1 MSAIVGDDCAVQM
14 TADDFLAAL
23 AIEVPETQQV
33 VKDHLKDN
41 GQLLLHLLT
50 ADLRRSAIDA
60 FASGHPEVLGRL
72 LALIDRA
79 LRDGVDDV
87 NNAMAVS
94 FVEDTGWWDPA
105 MQPFIEAWHLGLQA
119 EVDRQRNW
127 RPS

>member
-1 MSAIVGDDCAVQM
+1 M

-41 GQLLLHLLT
+41 GPLLLHLLT
-50 ADLRRSAIDA
+50 ADLRRFAIDA
-60 FASGHPEVLGRL
+60 FASGHRDVLGRL

-87 NNAMAVS
+87 NNAVAVS

-105 MQPFIEAWHLGLQA
+105 MRPFIEAWPPRA
-119 EVDRQRNW
+119 
-127 RPS
+127 PS